1 MTQPGERERRL
12 ESAWWRSHAP
22 TRIIGG
28 AADRSAL
35 GPIAKVTRAVGID
48 AEKLSSTAALDDA
61 IAEFSRF
68 YMERR
73 EQEIRSAGDDERKRQ
88 KLRDEFTPRL

>member
-1 MTQPGERERRL
+1 M
-12 ESAWWRSHAP
+12 
-22 TRIIGG
+22 
-28 AADRSAL
+28 
-35 GPIAKVTRAVGID
+35 GID

>member
-1 MTQPGERERRL
+1 MEVPCSDEDHR
-12 ESAWWRSHAP
+12 
-22 TRIIGG
+22 G

-61 IAEFSRF
+61 IAEFSVR
-68 YMERR
+68 
-73 EQEIRSAGDDERKRQ
+73 AGD
-88 KLRDEFTPRL
+88 